1 MDRPAGGISQ
11 RKKVATPVR
20 GIDYK
25 GFVEQEFHYL
35 GDLATVGRSKQHR
48 KAGRRWFDIY
58 QEEDHPEI
66 FNFEDSPMLPLEPF
80 PLELVYRHNLEGV
93 DLTAWEEEHNNTL
106 PDLKPIY
113 IDVNHHPLAS
123 EWSCFAKE
131 EHIDKDHV
139 PHIQLARYEHELF
152 LESHVEDMENKPRLL
167 TECWQKYLYWLRM
180 SLMRVERL
188 PAPGQ
193 ILTTAEGFTVERD
206 FLDTWA
212 WGRGKSYEDVYQE
225 VIDGNMFPQY
235 WDRALYEVF
244 TYWVQFKRLKAGYR

>member
-1 MDRPAGGISQ
+1 MDRPAGGILQ
-11 RKKVATPVR
+11 RAEIATPAR

-80 PLELVYRHNLEGV
+80 PLELVYRHDLEGV

-139 PHIQLARYEHELF
+139 PHIRLARYGHELF
-152 LESHVEDMENKPRLL
+152 SRKHELWSIIMVEMMGGKRCLWLRQKVGAQLLGKPR
-167 TECWQKYLYWLRM
+167 
-180 SLMRVERL
+180 
-188 PAPGQ
+188 
-193 ILTTAEGFTVERD
+193 
-206 FLDTWA
+206 
-212 WGRGKSYEDVYQE
+212 
-225 VIDGNMFPQY
+225 
-235 WDRALYEVF
+235 
-244 TYWVQFKRLKAGYR
+244 